1 MGKPVLNKPYKKIG
15 LLGGSFNPAHEG
27 HLYISQKAI
36 ELLAL
41 DEVWWILSPH
51 NPLKDKRTIWPY
63 EERVES
69 AKKLLENQ
77 PLIQLSEIESSI
89 NSQYT
94 VDTLT
99 HLKQTHKEHHFIW
112 LMGEDNLY
120 NFHRWHKWEAI
131 AQSMPIAVMAR
142 KVEMEANYQKGL
154 LAPSLATA
162 RMNESDAT
170 KLHQAPTPAWV
181 FLPIE
186 HHPLSSTK
194 IRTSGK

>member
-1 MGKPVLNKPYKKIG
+1 MGKPVLNKPRKKIG
-15 LLGGSFNPAHEG
+15 LLGGSFNPAHDG

-36 ELLAL
+36 ELLQL
-41 DEVWWILSPH
+41 DEVWWVLSPH
-51 NPLKDKRTIWPY
+51 NPLKDQRTIWPY
-63 EERVES
+63 EERVKS
-69 AKKLLENQ
+69 IDSLIHDQ
-77 PLIQLSEIESSI
+77 PHIHLCEIESNI

-94 VDTLT
+94 VDTLA
-99 HLKQTHKEHHFIW
+99 HLKQAHPQHHFIW

-120 NFHRWHKWEAI
+120 SFHRWHRWEEI

-154 LAPSLATA
+154 LSPEFATTRINEKEATA
-162 RMNESDAT
+162 
-170 KLHQAPTPAWV
+170 LHQATTPAWV

-194 IRTSGK
+194 IRSLDR